1 MTGAGYE
8 ERGRAR
14 HRHLAAS
21 LDRDVAHW
29 VEATRRS
36 PLLEKHHSQVVCL
49 AGMLDACRRD
59 LGELPDDESRERILD
74 LHHVWDFFRSK
85 LILRCLPQYQ
95 AFLDTADELAWAC
108 YEPAWPADG
117 PAARPVPPLLF
128 LNRAEAPFALARGSD
143 YKAFLPSGVRTHT
156 GEEAAQQLPFPIIG
170 VPWYQ
175 TEHLPGLLA
184 VAHEVGHHVEDDL
197 GLTGTLRDRLHT
209 SGLDAGRLIIWD
221 GWLGEVFADVCACLA
236 CGPAYTDTLADA
248 LTAVGT
254 RRSAAYPPSLLRLRI
269 CRTVLGSS
277 GPAPAGEV
285 AAVVEALTA
294 DGYPQLGGRTLRD
307 ALGCAEALE
316 LEPPA
321 LNLLNGLDSEIRDP
335 RAALAAAARAF
346 LLDPAQYDRGNVGA
360 RVCREVLARRP
371 VGLRSAEAAADDGAR
386 QAGAAAGHALAAL
399 LAGAE

>member
-1 MTGAGYE
+1 MSGEGYE

-14 HRHLAAS
+14 RRHLAAS
-21 LDRDVAHW
+21 LDRDLAHW
-29 VEATRRS
+29 LEATERGR
-36 PLLEKHHSQVVCL
+36 PLEKHHSQVACL
-49 AGMLDACRRD
+49 AGMLDACRHD
-59 LGELPDDESRERILD
+59 LAELQDSESTERILD

-108 YEPAWPADG
+108 YEPAWPAGG
-117 PAARPVPPLLF
+117 PAKPVPPLLF
-128 LNRAEAPFALARGSD
+128 LNRAEVPFALARGSD
-143 YKAFLPSGVRTHT
+143 YRALLPSGVRTHA
-156 GEEAAQQLPFPIIG
+156 GEEAAGRLPFPIIG

-197 GLTGTLRDRLHT
+197 GLTGALRDRLRA
-209 SGLDAGRLIIWD
+209 SGLDAGRLIIWE

-254 RRSAAYPPSLLRLRI
+254 RRSAAYPLSLLRMRI

-285 AAVVEALTA
+285 AAVVEALTT

-316 LEPPA
+316 LTSPA
-321 LNLLNGLDSEIRDP
+321 LNLLNGLGSETRDP
-335 RAALAAAARAF
+335 RAALAVAARAF
-346 LLDPAQYDRGNVGA
+346 LLDPARYDRGNVGA

-371 VGLRSAEAAADDGAR
+371 VGLRSAEADAGAGAR
-386 QAGAAAGHALAAL
+386 QAGVAAGHALAAL
-399 LAGAE
+399 LAAG